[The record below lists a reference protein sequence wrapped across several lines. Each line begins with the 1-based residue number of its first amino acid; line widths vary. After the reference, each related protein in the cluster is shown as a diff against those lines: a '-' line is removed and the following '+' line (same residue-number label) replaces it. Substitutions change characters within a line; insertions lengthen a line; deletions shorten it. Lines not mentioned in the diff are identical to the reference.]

1 MRYLLDTC
9 VISEL
14 VRPQPD
20 PGVVAWVRQQNEMDL
35 HLSVLTLGEIQ
46 KGIGRLP
53 ASPRRKALEHWLR
66 EDLVGRFAGR
76 LVTVDAEVA
85 RIWGRVQAE
94 LGLGGIP
101 MGAVDG
107 LLSATARVHELVLVS
122 RNIADFHDPEVHT
135 MNPWGGTWPGT

>member
-1 MRYLLDTC
+1 
-9 VISEL
+9 
-14 VRPQPD
+14 
-20 PGVVAWVRQQNEMDL
+20 
-35 HLSVLTLGEIQ
+35 VLTLGEIE

-53 ASPRRKALEHWLR
+53 ASPRRKVLEQWLR
-66 EDLVGRFAGR
+66 EDLVERFAGR

-85 RIWGRVQAE
+85 RVWGRIQAE

-122 RNIADFHDPEVHT
+122 RNIADFHDPVGRNVARHMTEAPHHC
-135 MNPWGGTWPGT
+135 GTSVIPVVPGRTAPCSP

>member
-1 MRYLLDTC
+1 VRYLLDTC

-14 VRPQPD
+14 ARAQPD
-20 PGVVAWVRQQNEMDL
+20 PAVVAWVRQQNEMDL
-35 HLSVLTLGEIQ
+35 HLSVLTLGEIE

-53 ASPRRKALEHWLR
+53 ASPRRKVLEQWLH
-66 EDLVGRFAGR
+66 EELVGRFTGR
-76 LVTVDAEVA
+76 LVTIDAEVA
-85 RIWGRVQAE
+85 RVWGRVQAE

-122 RNIADFHDPEVHT
+122 RNITDFRDPVVDT
-135 MNPWGGTWPGT
+135 MNPWGGT

>member
-1 MRYLLDTC
+1 VRYLLDTC

-14 VRPQPD
+14 ARAQPD
-20 PGVVAWVRQQNEMDL
+20 PAVVAWVRQQNEMDL
-35 HLSVLTLGEIQ
+35 HLSVLTLGEIE

-53 ASPRRKALEHWLR
+53 ASPRRKVLEQWLH
-66 EDLVGRFAGR
+66 EELVGRFAGR

-85 RIWGRVQAE
+85 RVWGRVQAE

-122 RNIADFHDPEVHT
+122 RNITDFRDPVVDT
-135 MNPWGGTWPGT
+135 MNPWGGT